1 MSLDTSVALAA
12 TSLVYTWEPPDRVIA
27 AKYGLDPATILR
39 FDLNTSPRRP
49 AFVEEVLAGPFDP
62 PLNEYP
68 DSTYAAFAEA
78 AADYV
83 GARPQ
88 EILVGAGADEVLD
101 VIAKT
106 FLPQGATALL
116 PIPTYAM
123 YGVLT
128 SQRGATLRPIPRRPS
143 EEGFALD
150 VEALEGALED
160 AAILWLAAPNNPT
173 GTAEPSAT
181 IERLLAAGSG
191 LPGGGPIFVVD
202 EAYTEF
208 APDSVVGLRQRYP
221 ALIVVR
227 TLSKAF
233 GLPSARTG
241 YAVAARPTIERLE
254 RFRPA
259 GSISTISAALAT
271 AALRRPDLVRAN
283 VETIVADRER
293 LAADLAD
300 VGMRPYPSVTNFLLC
315 RIGSPEEAEDLTE
328 HLLRAGIVTRTFGPA
343 NPLRGHLRFT
353 VRTPDQNAR
362 LVERV
367 ASWTVG
373 RAA

>member
-1 MSLDTSVALAA
+1 
-12 TSLVYTWEPPDRVIA
+12 
-27 AKYGLDPATILR
+27 
-39 FDLNTSPRRP
+39 
-49 AFVEEVLAGPFDP
+49 
-62 PLNEYP
+62 
-68 DSTYAAFAEA
+68 
-78 AADYV
+78 
-83 GARPQ
+83 
-88 EILVGAGADEVLD
+88 
-101 VIAKT
+101 
-106 FLPQGATALL
+106 
-116 PIPTYAM
+116 M

-191 LPGGGPIFVVD
+191 LPGGGPIIVVD

-208 APDSVVGLRQRYP
+208 APDSVVGLRERYP

-283 VETIVADRER
+283 VGTIVADRER

-353 VRTPDQNAR
+353 VRTPAQNAR

-367 ASWTVG
+367 ASWTDG